1 MQYQIIA
8 CDLDGTLLDETGHVS
23 KENWEAIEKLT
34 QMGVQ
39 VVPASGRAFEEMP
52 KEIQDCPFIRYYIAS
67 NGAGI
72 YDKTQGFIHE
82 WTLPRELGHG
92 ILDLLTQYE
101 TTSLIHIGTK
111 TYVDE
116 ATHSPQDYAKFN
128 MNTTWQN
135 YCMAFVL
142 PIREPFAFAYEQESI
157 QSFTTFFKHKEDLQ
171 TVWQLWEKDDRLAL
185 AQTDPFNIEVF
196 SSQAGKGKA
205 LSCLADLLGIDKSA
219 TIAMGDSSNDL
230 TMIRAAGLGLAMEN
244 AVPALK
250 EAADATIC
258 HHKDHGLKYI
268 LEHYYL

>member
-34 QMGVQ
+34 KMGVQ
-39 VVPASGRAFEEMP
+39 IVPASGRAFEEMP
-52 KEIQDCPFIRYYIAS
+52 REVIECPYFRYYIAS

-82 WTLPRELGHG
+82 WALPRELGHS
-92 ILDLLTQYE
+92 ILDLLAQYE
-101 TTSLIHIGTK
+101 TTSLIHIGTR
-111 TYVDE
+111 TYVNE
-116 ATHSPQDYAKFN
+116 ATHSPQDYARFN

-135 YCMAFVL
+135 YCMAFVV
-142 PIREPFAFAYEQESI
+142 PIHDPFSFAYTQESI
-157 QSFTTFFKHKEDLQ
+157 QSFTTFFKRKEDLQ
-171 TVWQLWEKDDRLAL
+171 AVWQLWKKDDRLAL

-196 SSQAGKGKA
+196 SSHAGKGKA
-205 LSCLADLLGIDKSA
+205 LSCLADLLGIDRSA
-219 TIAMGDSSNDL
+219 TIAMGDSTNDL

-250 EAADATIC
+250 AAADATIC

-268 LEHYYL
+268 WEHYYL